1 MTGAESD
8 VRRTVVCRY
17 CGSADLLPL
26 LSLGEQ
32 PPSNSF
38 LSERDLGSERRYPLD
53 VVLCR
58 SCFLMQLGHVL
69 SPKLI
74 FGNYLYLSSTSA
86 ALQQH
91 YRRLVRELSE
101 RFALRPGDV
110 VVDVGCNDGSLLR
123 EWDDRLVRV
132 GVEPSQVADIA
143 RQSGLDVIKAYF
155 DAGLAERIARA
166 HGTAALVTA
175 TNVFPHVDD
184 IDGFTNGLR
193 SLLGRTGVL
202 VIEASY
208 LPDLIDQCLF
218 DTIYHEHLAYLSLT
232 SLVPFLDRHGLRI
245 IDAQRVAVGAS
256 GPAIRIFVTDAESS
270 HAVADSVQRL
280 LADEARWGIRRVEK
294 YTAFAARV
302 ARARSQLLGFIADLR
317 SRGARIGGYGA
328 PAKGNTLLNYLGL
341 GRDTI
346 EMIAETNPLKLGLLT
361 PGTHIP
367 IVSEDRFLEE
377 MPEYALLLTWN
388 YIDYFLEHS
397 DYIRRGGRFI
407 VPLPEPTIRP

>member
-1 MTGAESD
+1 MTGADSEI
-8 VRRTVVCRY
+8 RETVVCRY
-17 CGSADLLPL
+17 CGSADLLAL

-38 LSERDLGSERRYPLD
+38 LSERDLASERRYPLD

-91 YRRLVRELSE
+91 YRHLVRELSE
-101 RFALRPGDV
+101 RFALRPGDL

-143 RQSGLDVIKAYF
+143 RQSGLDVIKDYF

-193 SLLGRTGVL
+193 SLLGSTGVL

-232 SLVPFLDRHGLRI
+232 SLVPFLDRHGLHI
-245 IDAQRVAVGAS
+245 VDAQRVAVGAS
-256 GPAIRIFVTDAESS
+256 GPAIRIFVAAAESR
-270 HAVADSVQRL
+270 HAVDGSVQRL

-294 YTAFAARV
+294 YTAFADRV
-302 ARARSQLLGFIADLR
+302 AHARSRLLAFIADLR

-341 GRDTI
+341 DRDTI

-388 YIDYFLEHS
+388 YVDYFLEHS